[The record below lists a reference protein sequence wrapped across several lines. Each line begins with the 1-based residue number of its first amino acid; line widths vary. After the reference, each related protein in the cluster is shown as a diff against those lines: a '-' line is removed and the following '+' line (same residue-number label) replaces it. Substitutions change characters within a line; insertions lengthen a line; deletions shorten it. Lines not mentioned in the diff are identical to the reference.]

1 MVKGARA
8 GTLYLLASVA
18 ICTAAPLL
26 AQSDPALYTG
36 SVHLRLWERQ
46 VPYGASLNGPGL
58 GNAPSGDLV
67 SLAGSG
73 PAAFTLPL
81 GQLSLTTSLVD
92 SSPPYASLDSRSTRF
107 SGVNDAGS
115 FFGGGGPGPTGFKPL
130 SSISAGQFGASF
142 SGGPDRFGGVM
153 KLLGRFDWRGEL
165 ANCASCSYQTVIP
178 LAPIGGPFGGTAMAF
193 VGGTAFPL
201 TFVTVT
207 VWGFPWDTGTVGA
220 VAAVAGTYSST
231 TTSAMG
237 TDLRTASGLGTLQLV
252 SPFLVR
258 VNSHPPGCGGCV
270 NRWFYAGTARA
281 EFHFV
286 PETGATLLLASGL
299 AGLAVL
305 FRRSKRRAATPPSTR
320 CHPSGETW

>member
-1 MVKGARA
+1 MLKGARA
-8 GTLYLLASVA
+8 WTLCLPVGLA
-18 ICTAAPLL
+18 ICAGAPGL
-26 AQSDPALYTG
+26 ARSDPALYTG
-36 SVHLRLWERQ
+36 SIQLRLWERQ
-46 VPYGASLNGPGL
+46 VPYGASLSGPGL
-58 GNAPSGDLV
+58 GNAPTGDLV
-67 SLAGSG
+67 NLLGHG

-92 SSPPYASLDSRSTRF
+92 SSPPYASLDFRSTTF

-115 FFGGGGPGPTGFKPL
+115 FFGGGGPDATGFTPL
-130 SSISAGQFGASF
+130 SSIPASQLGVSF
-142 SGGPDRFGGVM
+142 SDGPDRFGGVM
-153 KLLGRFDWRGEL
+153 RLLGRFDWRGEL

-305 FRRSKRRAATPPSTR
+305 FRRSKRRAATRPIWR
-320 CHPSGETW
+320 HQSGETW